1 MVLTKDDFLRRWN
14 SGPDGGG
21 ITNDDCADCYVAWGL
36 GASPRTM
43 PISNVVYRVVEA
55 AETFCKDKEVVGMD
69 QAEEFVNLVQ
79 AMRAAQKRY
88 FRTRSY
94 DDLDKCKK
102 LESQVDRMLQNITHP
117 DNQERL
123 PL

>member
-1 MVLTKDDFLRRWN
+1 MSEEPIDFE
-14 SGPDGGG
+14 D
-21 ITNDDCADCYVAWGL
+21 
-36 GASPRTM
+36 
-43 PISNVVYRVVEA
+43 
-55 AETFCKDKEVVGMD
+55 
-69 QAEEFVNLVQ
+69 FVNLVET
-79 AMRAAQKRY
+79 MRAAQKRY

-102 LESQVDRMLQNITHP
+102 LESQVDRMIQDITHP

>member
-1 MVLTKDDFLRRWN
+1 MENF
-14 SGPDGGG
+14 
-21 ITNDDCADCYVAWGL
+21 
-36 GASPRTM
+36 
-43 PISNVVYRVVEA
+43 E
-55 AETFCKDKEVVGMD
+55 
-69 QAEEFVNLVQ
+69 QFVNLVET
-79 AMRAAQKRY
+79 MRAAQKRY

-102 LESQVDRMLQNITHP
+102 LESQVDREIQNITHP

>member
-1 MVLTKDDFLRRWN
+1 M
-14 SGPDGGG
+14 
-21 ITNDDCADCYVAWGL
+21 
-36 GASPRTM
+36 
-43 PISNVVYRVVEA
+43 EA
-55 AETFCKDKEVVGMD
+55 
-69 QAEEFVNLVQ
+69 FVNLVET
-79 AMRAAQKRY
+79 MRAAQKRY

-102 LESQVDRMLQNITHP
+102 LESQVDREIQNITHP